1 MLTPAQIRDRKF
13 ISSVRGTYKSEDVDV
28 FIEEICVSYEQ
39 ILRENSELV
48 RKISLLAEKVE
59 EYRNDE
65 DSIKTAILTAQKV
78 ADKIIGE
85 ADKDAESKRKSGEEK
100 LAEAQAQASDHYRNM
115 IQEAEDKAKDML
127 LDASI
132 KASDIIAQAQQQAED
147 IRTTAESES
156 VDLLERIKTE
166 LVAETT
172 ALNLMKKDAEAFK
185 NELMEQ
191 YNRHIAYIEEL
202 PGAVLS
208 IASKDAAKQYSDIET
223 APSAATDEDDE
234 VTTGE
239 SFDGLAV
246 DDAEPGVEYEGN
258 EEQTI
263 LTQETAEASETETDD
278 VPENEDTQEQEE
290 PAEYHDLP
298 GETPG
303 DPSQGETGFH
313 VSLDSFNP
321 SEPVSDTKDSGEDK
335 TGFETV
341 EYEAEDEEDDE
352 EDEEDDEEDDA
363 SDDNSPPSGFRG
375 FFRK

>member
-13 ISSVRGTYKSEDVDV
+13 ISSVRGTYKSEDVDA

-85 ADKDAESKRKSGEEK
+85 ADKDAESKRKLGEEK
-100 LAEAQAQASDHYRNM
+100 LAETQAQASDNYMNM
-115 IQEAEDKAKDML
+115 IREAEDKAKDML

-132 KASDIIAQAQQQAED
+132 KATDIVAQAQQQAED

-156 VDLLERIKTE
+156 VGLLEKIKTE

-185 NELMEQ
+185 NELMEK

-208 IASKDAAKQYSDIET
+208 IASKDAAEQYSDIET
-223 APSAATDEDDE
+223 APAAATDENGEDSAGEISDEPADDDDKP
-234 VTTGE
+234 VT
-239 SFDGLAV
+239 
-246 DDAEPGVEYEGN
+246 EYEDN
-258 EEQTI
+258 EEQTV
-263 LTQETAEASETETDD
+263 LTQETAVAGETETDS
-278 VPENEDTQEQEE
+278 VPENEDAQEE
-290 PAEYHDLP
+290 PAEYDDLP
-298 GETPG
+298 GETPT
-303 DPSQGETGFH
+303 DPAQGETGFR

-321 SEPVSDTKDSGEDK
+321 SEPGYGNTETGEDK

-341 EYEAEDEEDDE
+341 EYEAEDEED
-352 EDEEDDEEDDA
+352 EDEDGEDEDEDE
-363 SDDNSPPSGFRG
+363 DDNSPPSGFRG